1 MNILY
6 TRVSSIEQNSD
17 RQKINEK
24 DFNLV
29 IEDKCSGSIL
39 FTEREGGKKILKLL
53 HKNEITSISVWQLDR
68 LGRNL
73 IDILNTIQLFSS
85 KGICINFIQQGLKT
99 LDVNGKEN
107 AITNMI
113 ISILGVIGQ
122 MERNQIRE
130 RQLEGIAIAKA
141 KGVYKGRVKG
151 SNEDN
156 LAFLTKHQK
165 SIELLKKG
173 YKAVEIAKICNV
185 SLNTLTKIKKLAN
198 V

>member
-6 TRVSSIEQNSD
+6 TRVSSLEQKSD

-24 DFNLV
+24 EYNLV
-29 IEDKCSGSIL
+29 IEDTCSGAIPFL
-39 FTEREGGKKILKLL
+39 EREGGKKILKLL
-53 HKNEITSISVWQLDR
+53 NKNEITSISVWQLDR

-73 IDILNTIQLFSS
+73 IDILNTIQMFSN
-85 KGICINFIQQGLKT
+85 KGISINFIQQGLKT
-99 LDVNGKEN
+99 LDENGKEN

-113 ISILGVIGQ
+113 ISILGVVGQ

-141 KGVYKGRVKG
+141 KGVYTGRKKGAI
-151 SNEDN
+151 EDN

-165 SIELLKKG
+165 SVELLKKG
-173 YKAVEIAKICNV
+173 YKSKEIAKINNLSV
-185 SLNTLTKIKKLAN
+185 NTLTKIKRLAGI
-198 V
+198 

>member
-6 TRVSSIEQNSD
+6 TRVSTIEQKSD

-29 IEDKCSGSIL
+29 IEDKYSGSIPFL
-39 FTEREGGKKILKLL
+39 EREGGKKILHLL
-53 HKNEITSISVWQLDR
+53 NKKEITSISVWQIDR
-68 LGRNL
+68 LGRSLLNV
-73 IDILNTIQLFSS
+73 LNTIQLFSS
-85 KGICINFIQQGLKT
+85 KGICINFIQQGLRT
-99 LDVNGKEN
+99 LDENGKEN
-107 AITNMI
+107 VITNLI
-113 ISILGVIGQ
+113 INILGVVGQ
-122 MERNQIRE
+122 MEKNLIRE
-130 RQLEGIAIAKA
+130 RQLEGIQLAKA

-173 YKAVEIAKICNV
+173 YKAVEISKINNV
-185 SLNTLTKIKKLAN
+185 SLNTLTKIKKLAMI
-198 V
+198 